1 MTNGELAQ
9 STGSVNEFKDTFY
22 SIDPAWYENHGISLS
37 LIVHQRRCAEC
48 QAYEAWNESP
58 KKGREKFHRKL
69 AKRDAGN
76 NEIMLQKRGL
86 YSF

>member
-22 SIDPAWYENHGISLS
+22 SIDPAWYENHGITLS
-37 LIVHQRRCAEC
+37 LIVHRIT
-48 QAYEAWNESP
+48 
-58 KKGREKFHRKL
+58 KKCKEKFHPKL
-69 AKRDAGN
+69 AKRDAVN

>member
-1 MTNGELAQ
+1 MTNGELAH

-48 QAYEAWNESP
+48 QAYEAWNES
-58 KKGREKFHRKL
+58 
-69 AKRDAGN
+69 
-76 NEIMLQKRGL
+76 Q
-86 YSF
+86 